1 MNPSY
6 PSDSANPSLNNASL
20 NAEAKATYAPSVP
33 LSVYRE
39 LATELQ
45 ATKAMVDSLGTQ
57 NQHLTKQ
64 NYLLR
69 QEIHRVVQS
78 TLQLGQYAGVAHPTD
93 GLTPPEPVAMPPK
106 ASNMAA
112 NAASQAPAGTPHPAA
127 AAPRAA
133 APQSGMKPMSLVPKF
148 FTEQAG
154 ERKRFETEPGS
165 TREMSGLW
173 LVLSIT
179 VIILTAFGAGFLIMR
194 PLLSDR

>member
-6 PSDSANPSLNNASL
+6 PSDPANTSLDADTR
-20 NAEAKATYAPSVP
+20 AAYAPSVP

-57 NQHLTKQ
+57 NQHLAKQ
-64 NYLLR
+64 NQLLR

-93 GLTPPEPVAMPPK
+93 GLTPPEPIAPPASTRPMKRPPASVSPAHPTAHPTAMSVAEPTRS
-106 ASNMAA
+106 SNNRPLARM
-112 NAASQAPAGTPHPAA
+112 
-127 AAPRAA
+127 
-133 APQSGMKPMSLVPKF
+133 PKF

-154 ERKRFETEPGS
+154 ERKRFDTEASGP
-165 TREMSGLW
+165 REMSGLW

>member
-6 PSDSANPSLNNASL
+6 PADSANTSL
-20 NAEAKATYAPSVP
+20 NADTRTSYAPSVP

-45 ATKAMVDSLGTQ
+45 ATKAMVDSLGSQ
-57 NQHLTKQ
+57 NQHLAKQ
-64 NYLLR
+64 NQLLR

-93 GLTPPEPVAMPPK
+93 GLTPPEPTPPANPSQSMPHQ
-106 ASNMAA
+106 S
-112 NAASQAPAGTPHPAA
+112 TP
-127 AAPRAA
+127 
-133 APQSGMKPMSLVPKF
+133 PQSMPATLGHQAVSPRQTGPTQSGVNPLALVPKF

-154 ERKRFETEPGS
+154 ERKRFDAEPGR

>member
-6 PSDSANPSLNNASL
+6 PSDPANTSLD
-20 NAEAKATYAPSVP
+20 AETRAAYAPSVP

-57 NQHLTKQ
+57 NQHLAKQ
-64 NYLLR
+64 NQLLR

-93 GLTPPEPVAMPPK
+93 GLTPPEPIAPP
-106 ASNMAA
+106 ASTRPMRRPP
-112 NAASQAPAGTPHPAA
+112 ASAPPAHSA
-127 AAPRAA
+127 TSSTAEPTRSSAPRSSNNSPLAR
-133 APQSGMKPMSLVPKF
+133 MPKF

-154 ERKRFETEPGS
+154 ERKRFDTEASGP
-165 TREMSGLW
+165 REMSGLW

>member
-6 PSDSANPSLNNASL
+6 PSDSANTSL
-20 NAEAKATYAPSVP
+20 NADAKATYAPSVP

-57 NQHLTKQ
+57 NQHLAKQ
-64 NYLLR
+64 NQLLR

-93 GLTPPEPVAMPPK
+93 GLTPPEPMAVQPTPPRPQPASPGPK
-106 ASNMAA
+106 AVPGRNITASTSGSHNPMA
-112 NAASQAPAGTPHPAA
+112 
-127 AAPRAA
+127 
-133 APQSGMKPMSLVPKF
+133 LVPKF
-148 FTEQAG
+148 FTEESG
-154 ERKRFETEPGS
+154 ERKRFETESGR